1 MYRKEF
7 DVNKEI
13 KKATIHASA
22 LGIYELEV
30 NGQKVSDDY
39 FNPGW
44 TNYELN
50 QDDNNYVMYQTFDV
64 TDLLQQGKN
73 VIGAMTGHG
82 WYSGKLFVGGNN
94 RYGTGSKLLCQV
106 EVEYADGE
114 KAIVAATDS
123 SWKINGNGPIIE
135 DDFQGG
141 ESYDANLEIPGW
153 STTAYTEDSSWYSA
167 KESSYNGDIV
177 AQMGPTVQAIQ
188 EFKPIE
194 VTNPSEGTYIFDLGQ
209 NIAGFAR
216 LHAVSYTHLDV
227 YKRQYSQNFHYFFCR
242 FSCSE
247 LDIFAEYDKI

>member
-30 NGQKVSDDY
+30 NGAKSRATITLTQAR
-39 FNPGW
+39 

-123 SWKINGNGPIIE
+123 L
-135 DDFQGG
+135 
-141 ESYDANLEIPGW
+141 LENQRKW
-153 STTAYTEDSSWYSA
+153 
-167 KESSYNGDIV
+167 
-177 AQMGPTVQAIQ
+177 
-188 EFKPIE
+188 
-194 VTNPSEGTYIFDLGQ
+194 TNY
-209 NIAGFAR
+209 
-216 LHAVSYTHLDV
+216 
-227 YKRQYSQNFHYFFCR
+227 
-242 FSCSE
+242 
-247 LDIFAEYDKI
+247 